1 MRLEDLLKPISP
13 DAPCGED
20 LLVADDPDF
29 IDYYFNVEDRLP
41 TSYFN
46 VVRGTLFDA
55 KSIDH
60 KAETAQI
67 DALLKRSRDLR
78 LVVLEAKFQALSGRF
93 KGFAEALLG
102 VAGLLQAY
110 PGDVHP
116 TDPVDRRNAIEE
128 LNALATIAAPL
139 EYAPLLTDKRQGDV
153 LYRVFATGTGK
164 IAPREGETAG
174 DSGGMLSALGSS
186 ENAAAV
192 DALFAQ
198 MTALLDALKM
208 IDGVCQ
214 SGPGRF
220 TPTLDRIRGRLTD
233 IRDMILQAR
242 SDLAGQPS
250 DVEAA
255 ANEDGAGDGAA
266 TSAEPGQGG
275 ATTFTIAATPAGLPD
290 HRAAWRMLG
299 TVETYFARREPSSV
313 ALILVMQARKL
324 VGRPLVEA
332 MDTLLESTSAY
343 AVLNLGDNNM
353 MMTMSRMRDLV
364 AYAPFEPTDQWET
377 PLEGD
382 EEMPEIVSR
391 DHAAA
396 TLKLIED
403 YFRVREPAS
412 PITILLFKARNML
425 TKDFNAI
432 VRELLPPS

>member
-1 MRLEDLLKPISP
+1 MRLEDLLKPVSP

-20 LLVADDPDF
+20 LLSADDPDF

-46 VVRGTLFDA
+46 VVRGTLFDP
-55 KSIDH
+55 KSIDQ

-78 LVVLEAKFQALSGRF
+78 LLALEAKFQALAGRF

-102 VAGLLQAY
+102 VAGLLKAY
-110 PGDVHP
+110 PEDVHP

-128 LNALATIAAPL
+128 LNSLATITAPL
-139 EYAPLLTDKRQGDV
+139 EYTPLLTDKRHGDV

-164 IAPREGETAG
+164 IAPREGETPG
-174 DSGGMLSALGSS
+174 DSGGVLSALGSS
-186 ENAAAV
+186 ENVAAV
-192 DALFAQ
+192 DALYAQ
-198 MTALLDALKM
+198 ITALLDALNT
-208 IDGVCQ
+208 IDAVCQ

-233 IRDMILQAR
+233 VRDMILQAR
-242 SDLAGQPS
+242 SDLAGS
-250 DVEAA
+250 TEAGP
-255 ANEDGAGDGAA
+255 NEDGDGTPDSDGAA
-266 TSAEPGQGG
+266 GEPGKAG
-275 ATTFTIAATPAGLPD
+275 AMSFTVSATPAGLPD

-332 MDTLLESTSAY
+332 MDTLLETTSAY